1 MVLQEA
7 IETYHELLTDEL
19 AGESQAQIDDQLQRR
34 RVFYG
39 ARPLPT
45 TLRPRLLTPEQYRF
59 VQDRTRLVL
68 GAFRSAY
75 RAAMEN
81 EAILDQF
88 GLFDWERHLIRVDP
102 GYRASSPISRFDAFF
117 DPSRNDLKF
126 TEYNGESPAL
136 GAYNDALGE
145 IFLGLPIM
153 REYLRRYDVRP
164 LPLRHDIMHMLV
176 DSYRQFVGRPE
187 APRIAIVDFPNVG
200 SYSEF
205 VMLRDYFTSQGLA
218 CVIADLNELE
228 YRNGKVWANDFHV
241 TLIYKRVLISE
252 LIAWGGS
259 DGPIVQ
265 AIRDRAVCMVDPFR
279 AKLLSK
285 KASLA
290 VVGDERNAA
299 LFTPEEQQAIAAH
312 IPWTRVVAERTTLYH
327 DRMIDLVPFV
337 VEHKDQMILK
347 PNDGY
352 GGKGIILGQE
362 CDGPAWEQAV
372 RAALGEPWVVQERLP
387 VPEEPFP
394 RLVDGHLALLD
405 LKVDTD
411 PFVFYGDYVDGCL
424 SRLSTAALLNVAG
437 GGAMAPTFVVSRR

>member
-1 MVLQEA
+1 
-7 IETYHELLTDEL
+7 
-19 AGESQAQIDDQLQRR
+19 
-34 RVFYG
+34 
-39 ARPLPT
+39 
-45 TLRPRLLTPEQYRF
+45 
-59 VQDRTRLVL
+59 
-68 GAFRSAY
+68 
-75 RAAMEN
+75 
-81 EAILDQF
+81 
-88 GLFDWERHLIRVDP
+88 
-102 GYRASSPISRFDAFF
+102 
-117 DPSRNDLKF
+117 
-126 TEYNGESPAL
+126 
-136 GAYNDALGE
+136 
-145 IFLGLPIM
+145 
-153 REYLRRYDVRP
+153 
-164 LPLRHDIMHMLV
+164 
-176 DSYRQFVGRPE
+176 
-187 APRIAIVDFPNVG
+187 
-200 SYSEF
+200 
-205 VMLRDYFTSQGLA
+205 MLRDYFTSQGLA
-218 CVIADLNELE
+218 CVIAALDELE
-228 YRNGKVWANDFHV
+228 YRNGKVWAKDFHV

-327 DRMIDLVPFV
+327 DRTIDLVPFI

-372 RAALGEPWVVQERLP
+372 RAALDEPWVVQERLP

-405 LKVDTD
+405 LKVDTN
-411 PFVFYGDYVDGCL
+411 PFVFYGDYVDGCV
-424 SRLSTAALLNVAG
+424 SRLSTASLLNVAG
-437 GGAMAPTFVVSRR
+437 GGAMVPTFVVSRR